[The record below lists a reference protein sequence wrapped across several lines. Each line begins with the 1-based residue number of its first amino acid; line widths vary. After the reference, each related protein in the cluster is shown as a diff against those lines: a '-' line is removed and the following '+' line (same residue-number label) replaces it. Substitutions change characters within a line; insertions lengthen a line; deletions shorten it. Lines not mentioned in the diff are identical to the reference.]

1 MEIRVF
7 RTPRKWIVNPKLKY
21 YGAAAVVY
29 MLLSGVMLYLFPLE
43 YRGPVLWIAGALSV
57 LVGFTGI
64 AMIVLGARQD
74 PDFIHSF
81 AITGTGE
88 LYHVL
93 TWIPGRDTEFKSFP
107 DNLNPSKI
115 LDNRKH
121 NFSDVAGFIQT
132 ADFIECVRLCIEGG
146 TSNNPFRQYI
156 SIRPMRNPQVIRRMF
171 DYDLIS
177 YTSGDLNRPHTAS
190 LNRRTDG
197 YDQVILSVNR
207 I

>member
-93 TWIPGRDTEFKSFP
+93 LWIPGRDTEFKSFP

-132 ADFIECVRLCIEGG
+132 ADFIECV
-146 TSNNPFRQYI
+146 
-156 SIRPMRNPQVIRRMF
+156 RPMRNPQVIRRMF